1 MKSEMWDKKFL
12 DMAEMVSLWSKD
24 PSTKVGAVIVDN
36 NNRLVSVGYN
46 GFPRGIPDDERLRE
60 REKKYDIIVH
70 AEMNAILF
78 ANRSVQGCTLY
89 TYPFE
94 PCSRCASVIIQT
106 GIPRVVSY
114 KNKQDRWEENFEI
127 SRKLFMEAGVKLE
140 YYEKEEN

>member
-1 MKSEMWDKKFL
+1 MFQAWDKKFL

-24 PSTKVGAVIVDN
+24 PSTKVGAVIVDK

-46 GFPRGIPDDERLRE
+46 GFPRGIPDDERLRQ
-60 REKKYDIIVH
+60 RDKKYDIIVH

-78 ANRSVQGCTLY
+78 ANVPIQGFTLY

-106 GIPRVVSY
+106 GISRVVSLS
-114 KNKQDRWEENFEI
+114 NKEDRWEANFEI
-127 SRKLFMEAGVKLE
+127 SRNLFKEAGVKLE
-140 YYEKEEN
+140 YYEP